1 MTNKKA
7 IATVLGIM
15 CFALTAGICIQI
27 KTVKNTNSKVSQ
39 NYEENNLRAEVLKY
53 KEKYDNILKETE
65 KIDAQLQSQIDTATT
80 NNSELE
86 EAKNQ
91 INDGNKMIGL
101 TEVTGSG
108 IILTIA
114 DSEID
119 SNSVLDVSDLLI
131 HDLDLL
137 KVINE
142 LKNAGAEAIS
152 INNQRIILTTP
163 IICGGNTI
171 NINGERI
178 DLDKFKYDLY
188 ELSVDDYSIEKMYEL
203 TKGDI
208 DYKTAISTYKNMF
221 YLAKSRLRAYKTLE
235 WLKTITNN
243 NPLYDKIYEY
253 IEKNGYGI
261 EEEIITRLSSNNK
274 KLSESVGFNFNN
286 QELVDIINSYSEI
299 VLEDIINDPINALRL
314 HIRTLSYVEDDNV
327 DKTEYFARAIVD
339 SYDWKRKLNI
349 DNLYDE
355 QKGEIIDKLKE
366 IDLLKYYEELKKLNL
381 KSIMRL

>member
-65 KIDAQLQSQIDTATT
+65 KIDAQLQAQIDTATT

-119 SNSVLDVSDLLI
+119 TNSVLDVSDLLI

-178 DLDKFKYDLY
+178 GSPEALANLSRPGGYLSKLEKRGIKVSTIKKSNSITIPKYTGVLNFKY
-188 ELSVDDYSIEKMYEL
+188 
-203 TKGDI
+203 
-208 DYKTAISTYKNMF
+208 ISN
-221 YLAKSRLRAYKTLE
+221 
-235 WLKTITNN
+235 
-243 NPLYDKIYEY
+243 
-253 IEKNGYGI
+253 
-261 EEEIITRLSSNNK
+261 SN
-274 KLSESVGFNFNN
+274 
-286 QELVDIINSYSEI
+286 
-299 VLEDIINDPINALRL
+299 
-314 HIRTLSYVEDDNV
+314 
-327 DKTEYFARAIVD
+327 
-339 SYDWKRKLNI
+339 
-349 DNLYDE
+349 
-355 QKGEIIDKLKE
+355 
-366 IDLLKYYEELKKLNL
+366 
-381 KSIMRL
+381 

>member
-152 INNQRIILTTP
+152 INDQRII
-163 IICGGNTI
+163 
-171 NINGERI
+171 
-178 DLDKFKYDLY
+178 
-188 ELSVDDYSIEKMYEL
+188 
-203 TKGDI
+203 
-208 DYKTAISTYKNMF
+208 ST
-221 YLAKSRLRAYKTLE
+221 
-235 WLKTITNN
+235 
-243 NPLYDKIYEY
+243 
-253 IEKNGYGI
+253 
-261 EEEIITRLSSNNK
+261 
-274 KLSESVGFNFNN
+274 
-286 QELVDIINSYSEI
+286 SEI
-299 VLEDIINDPINALRL
+299 VDIGSNSIIFVNQQRVLAPYTIKAIGDSTKLES
-314 HIRTLSYVEDDNV
+314 TLLGNGGYVEELRNYGFQV
-327 DKTEYFARAIVD
+327 DITKGKV
-339 SYDWKRKLNI
+339 NI
-349 DNLYDE
+349 
-355 QKGEIIDKLKE
+355 QKYSKDMTH
-366 IDLLKYYEELKKLNL
+366 KYIK
-381 KSIMRL
+381 